1 MSKFHPLH
9 EQLLCEWKLKLS
21 KTEKF
26 FPCPTLNGLF
36 KDDDKIFDNFMQN
49 LLDVQGHEEK
59 LTSQPIFVPKNYI
72 VNRRIQKKRK
82 TFRIS
87 NEENLYHD
95 ESVKSSSQEIE
106 LELDHNE
113 SVKSSSQEVECEID
127 SYLFQSLKA
136 KLMIGKA
143 DEILPD
149 FNILMRLPHAQLNKI
164 FKDLDISQLD
174 DVVLAILCNE
184 IVKHENI
191 AYQNYVVF
199 FKYGLL
205 EKVRNIKSKPSRN
218 FLANIS
224 NIAKAKSK
232 PMVYGLLLPL
242 ITEFDISQPQLE
254 VIARIIDSGLS
265 EESIVALLNELFSDS
280 YPSTSQII
288 NSTSKDS
295 YNLQIKWTSTTI
307 DVLFSIFNQKFDL
320 KEAASQ
326 HIIPKFLRQLDF
338 NIELSPNDKK
348 LGQLLML
355 LVTKHSKDFM
365 ENLEEI
371 KVIAEKS
378 KSFIKRGVLGQITN
392 LMKKQDRV

>member
-1 MSKFHPLH
+1 MSEFYPLH
-9 EQLLCEWKLKLS
+9 EKLLYEWKLKLS
-21 KTEKF
+21 KTENL

-36 KDDDKIFDNFMQN
+36 KDEAEIFDNFMQN
-49 LLDVQGHEEK
+49 LLEVQDQDELVK
-59 LTSQPIFVPKNYI
+59 SSQEVECEID
-72 VNRRIQKKRK
+72 
-82 TFRIS
+82 
-87 NEENLYHD
+87 HD
-95 ESVKSSSQEIE
+95 ESA
-106 LELDHNE
+106 
-113 SVKSSSQEVECEID
+113 KSSSQEVECEID
-127 SYLFQSLKA
+127 PYLIQSLRA
-136 KLMIGKA
+136 KLTIGKA
-143 DEILPD
+143 DEILSD

-174 DVVLAILCNE
+174 DVVLAILSNE
-184 IVKHENI
+184 LVKYEDI

-205 EKVRNIKSKPSRN
+205 EKVQHIKSKPSRN

-242 ITEFDISQPQLE
+242 ITEFDMSQPQLE

-265 EESIVALLNELFSDS
+265 EESIIALLNELFSDS

-295 YNLQIKWTSTTI
+295 FSLQIKWSSSTI
-307 DVLFSIFNQKFDL
+307 DVLFLIFNQKFDL

-326 HIIPKFLRQLDF
+326 HIIPKFLRHLDF
-338 NIELSPNDKK
+338 NIELLPNDKK

-371 KVIAEKS
+371 KVIAEKTVS
-378 KSFIKRGVLGQITN
+378 MLFFIPQYFPIDSIVVIKNVPSPLF
-392 LMKKQDRV
+392 LASSVS